1 MRKVRIMYLIRPA
14 AGGMKNHFL
23 SLLNRL
29 NQDLFEIIVACPNGP
44 LAEQIRN
51 AGFRV
56 VALPITGELSL
67 LNDWKIICRLRK
79 ILQSEGITILHAHS
93 AKAGFVGRAAACLA
107 RTPVIFMTVHNSIFY
122 EDWPYWKKFLL
133 TAAEHTL
140 SKTTDLIITVS
151 EALRQELIS
160 REGVNPGKIV
170 TIHNGIESVPTRSA
184 REHRHILRQLGL
196 PPLGQVV
203 GTVARLVP
211 QKGISCFLKAAAM
224 LVKDY
229 RVNFLIVGDGPLRR
243 QLEHEA
249 VALGLENRVV
259 FTGERDDVPVILSA
273 LDIFV
278 LPSLT
283 EGFPLAI
290 LEALAAGRP
299 VIATR
304 VGGIPEIIADNHTG
318 LLIKPGDPA
327 ELALAVAGLL
337 TDRERTLSLA
347 RAGQLYVKEKFSAEQ
362 MVRRVEEEY
371 LKILRAKGL
380 LAAPHG
386 SPLPETDEVRVTN
399 DA

>member
-1 MRKVRIMYLIRPA
+1 M
-14 AGGMKNHFL
+14 
-23 SLLNRL
+23 
-29 NQDLFEIIVACPNGP
+29 
-44 LAEQIRN
+44 
-51 AGFRV
+51 
-56 VALPITGELSL
+56 
-67 LNDWKIICRLRK
+67 
-79 ILQSEGITILHAHS
+79 
-93 AKAGFVGRAAACLA
+93 
-107 RTPVIFMTVHNSIFY
+107 
-122 EDWPYWKKFLL
+122 
-133 TAAEHTL
+133 
-140 SKTTDLIITVS
+140 
-151 EALRQELIS
+151 
-160 REGVNPGKIV
+160 
-170 TIHNGIESVPTRSA
+170 
-184 REHRHILRQLGL
+184 
-196 PPLGQVV
+196 
-203 GTVARLVP
+203 ARLVP

-243 QLEHEA
+243 QLENET

-259 FTGERDDVPVILSA
+259 FAGERDDVPVILSA